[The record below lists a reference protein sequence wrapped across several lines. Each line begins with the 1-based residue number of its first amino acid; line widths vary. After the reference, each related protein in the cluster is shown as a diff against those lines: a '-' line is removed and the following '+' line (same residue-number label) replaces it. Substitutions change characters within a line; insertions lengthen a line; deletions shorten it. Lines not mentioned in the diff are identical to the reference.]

1 MKIEVPYIV
10 FEVKGKRFM
19 LDAYF
24 SKKVE
29 KIEHVSVL
37 IRKFN
42 KELPREARNPL
53 PKLVNEEN
61 LEEFLKRTFE
71 RVYELSGRTLDERLR
86 HMRKWNV
93 FRIHRY
99 SHLLLQ
105 QKSKHPRLIW
115 LLVAFSSTSLHK
127 VGH

>member
-1 MKIEVPYIV
+1 MHIFP
-10 FEVKGKRFM
+10 
-19 LDAYF
+19 
-24 SKKVE
+24 KKVE

-99 SHLLLQ
+99 SHLPLR